1 MKPSEYWDSTYRE
14 INVFIQSN
22 MCNMMDKFRQ
32 DINLQEAVT
41 NKMIMADAM
50 GNKRPKIVSLLKTFE
65 KLFPKKED
73 IAITPEEI
81 TRRMREVMKSD
92 THR

>member
-14 INVFIQSN
+14 INVFTQSN
-22 MCNMMDKFRQ
+22 LCNMMDKFRQ

-41 NKMIMADAM
+41 NKMIMADSM
-50 GNKRPKIVSLLKTFE
+50 SNKRPKIVPLLKTFE

-73 IAITPEEI
+73 KAITPEEI
-81 TRRMREVMKSD
+81 TRRMREVMKFD
-92 THR
+92 TNK